1 VRDLPGLLY
10 LLLPLLGGAIASG
23 LCIRFGW
30 LRALARPID
39 GGRTLGGRPIF
50 GPNKTLRGVVAVVI
64 GNTLVLGLQS
74 TALHYAPAI
83 RRVELFDYGMV
94 NGWLVGL
101 AVGTLAALAELPNSF
116 LKRRLNIPAGQ
127 SGPGA
132 MGALFYFVDQ
142 VDILVGVWLAYSLVV
157 DVTLWRV
164 VLSVGLIFVLH
175 QAVTLIGGGL
185 GMRPTP
191 T

>member
-1 VRDLPGLLY
+1 MRDLPGLLY

-50 GPNKTLRGVVAVVI
+50 GPNKTLRGVLAVVI

>member
-50 GPNKTLRGVVAVVI
+50 GPNKTLRGVLAVVI

>member
-1 VRDLPGLLY
+1 MRDLPGLLY
-10 LLLPLLGGAIASG
+10 LLLPLLGGAVASG

-50 GPNKTLRGVVAVVI
+50 GPNKTLRGVLAVVI

-74 TALHYAPAI
+74 AALHYAPAI

-132 MGALFYFVDQ
+132 TGALFYFVDQ

>member
-1 VRDLPGLLY
+1 MRDLPGLLY
-10 LLLPLLGGAIASG
+10 LLLPLLGGAVASG
-23 LCIRFGW
+23 LCIRFGR

-50 GPNKTLRGVVAVVI
+50 GPNKTLRGVLAVVI

-132 MGALFYFVDQ
+132 TGALFYFVDQ

-164 VLSVGLIFVLH
+164 VLSVGLVFVLH
-175 QAVTLIGGGL
+175 QAVTVIGGGL

>member
-10 LLLPLLGGAIASG
+10 LLLPLLGGAVASG

-50 GPNKTLRGVVAVVI
+50 GPNKTLRGVLAVVI

-74 TALHYAPAI
+74 AALHYAPAI

-127 SGPGA
+127 SGQGA
-132 MGALFYFVDQ
+132 MRALFYFVDQ
-142 VDILVGVWLAYSLVV
+142 VDILAGVWLAYSLVV

>member
-1 VRDLPGLLY
+1 MRDLPGLLY

-39 GGRTLGGRPIF
+39 GGRTIRGRPIF
-50 GPNKTLRGVVAVVI
+50 GPNKTLRGVLAVVI

-74 TALHYAPAI
+74 TVLHHVPPI

-116 LKRRLNIPAGQ
+116 VKRRLNIPAGQ
-127 SGPGA
+127 PGRGA
-132 MGALFYFVDQ
+132 TGALFYFVDQ
-142 VDILVGVWLAYSLVV
+142 VDILAGVWLAYSLVV
-157 DVTLWRV
+157 DVTPWRV
-164 VLSVGLIFVLH
+164 VLSVGLVFVLH
-175 QAVTLIGGGL
+175 QAVTVIGGGL
-185 GMRPTP
+185 GLRPTP

>member
-1 VRDLPGLLY
+1 MRDLPGLLY
-10 LLLPLLGGAIASG
+10 LLLPLLGGAVASG
-23 LCIRFGW
+23 LCIRFGR

-39 GGRTLGGRPIF
+39 GGRTLGGRPIL
-50 GPNKTLRGVVAVVI
+50 GPNKTLRGVLAVVI

-132 MGALFYFVDQ
+132 TGALFYFVDQ

-164 VLSVGLIFVLH
+164 VLSVGLVFVLH
-175 QAVTLIGGGL
+175 QAVTVIGGGL

>member
-10 LLLPLLGGAIASG
+10 LLLPLLGGAVASG

-50 GPNKTLRGVVAVVI
+50 GPNKTLRGVLAVVI

-74 TALHYAPAI
+74 AALHYAPAI

-132 MGALFYFVDQ
+132 MRALFYFVDQ
-142 VDILVGVWLAYSLVV
+142 VDILAGVWLAYSLVV